1 MIITSKKID
10 HSIKWVNLTKM
21 KNKMSYLEIIATAP
35 KERYLSTTIWYQINS
50 YLTLS
55 NRFYLHYIL
64 FRQCKVHPT
73 VSQ

>member
-35 KERYLSTTIWYQINS
+35 PKKG
-50 YLTLS
+50 TLVQQ
-55 NRFYLHYIL
+55 FGI
-64 FRQCKVHPT
+64 K
-73 VSQ
+73 